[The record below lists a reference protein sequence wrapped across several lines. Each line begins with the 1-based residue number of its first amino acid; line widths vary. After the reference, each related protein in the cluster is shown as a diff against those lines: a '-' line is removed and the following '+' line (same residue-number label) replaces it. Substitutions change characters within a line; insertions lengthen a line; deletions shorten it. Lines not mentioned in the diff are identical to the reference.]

1 MPSLVGSEMCIRD
14 RKKCVTISLIVAG
27 VIIAISIGL
36 IAGSIETIKIL
47 RFGILVDN
55 AKISIIDEENY
66 LYLSGR
72 YHAGLGNNFYELP
85 AKRVTL
91 VLSQDT
97 NVQKSADY
105 YEPSITTRTIE
116 GIPLTT
122 TVSCQIRLV
131 DEDILTNGTDAQKI
145 EYNKKFKRTLRLLN
159 LFDSD
164 TYKPILMAILKS
176 TLLDTLAKF
185 NLNKIYVERYT

>member
-1 MPSLVGSEMCIRD
+1 MEK
-14 RKKCVTISLIVAG
+14 KKCVTIILIIVG
-27 VIIAISIGL
+27 IVIAISIGL
-36 IAGSIETIKIL
+36 IVGSIETVNIL

-72 YHAGLGNNFYELP
+72 YHAGLGNDFYNLP

-91 VLSQDT
+91 VLSEDV

-105 YEPSITTRTIE
+105 YENAITTRTIE

-122 TVSCQIRLV
+122 SVSCQIRLI
-131 DEDILTNGTDAQKI
+131 DEKILSEGSETEKKD
-145 EYNKKFKRTLRLLN
+145 YNKKFKRTLRLLN

-185 NLNKIYVERYT
+185 KLNEIYLKR